1 MNGYSPFNGIDSK
14 LTVSQASPGLGDVA
28 VERDNYCFKAGL
40 KPQSV
45 ATPPLE
51 SLPKYIQDL
60 FHKAF
65 IQGRSNPGK
74 RPSADEWYRALE
86 QYEKTDFLPEK

>member
-1 MNGYSPFNGIDSK
+1 MHLLYIFFKLLMNGYSPFNGIDSK

-28 VERDNYCFKAGL
+28 VERDNYCFKAGF

-51 SLPKYIQDL
+51 SLRNIYRICSIRRL
-60 FHKAF
+60 FKDAATQENGHLLMSG
-65 IQGRSNPGK
+65 IV
-74 RPSADEWYRALE
+74 L
-86 QYEKTDFLPEK
+86 